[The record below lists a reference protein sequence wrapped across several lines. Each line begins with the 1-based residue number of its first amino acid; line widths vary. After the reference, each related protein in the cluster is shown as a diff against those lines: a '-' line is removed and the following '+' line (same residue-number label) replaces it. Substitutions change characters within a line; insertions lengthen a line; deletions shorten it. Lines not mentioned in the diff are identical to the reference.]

1 MILKNK
7 FLDER
12 KLEIYEEDLV
22 NDTEILVLVVYC
34 VRRDDSAIWE
44 MPSPQIF
51 NPSLYA
57 KYKDKYDEQVT
68 AFRNDC
74 VGVSDASLIENR
86 FLVLEEEM
94 EIMQTAFDE
103 FLLSG
108 LALE

>member
-51 NPSLYA
+51 NSSLYA

-86 FLVLEEEM
+86 FSVLEEEM

-108 LALE
+108 LVLE